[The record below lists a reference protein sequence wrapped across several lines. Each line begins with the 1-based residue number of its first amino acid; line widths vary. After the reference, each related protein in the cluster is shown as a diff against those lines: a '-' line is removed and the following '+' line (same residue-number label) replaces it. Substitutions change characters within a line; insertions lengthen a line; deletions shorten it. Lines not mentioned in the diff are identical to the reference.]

1 MESRNL
7 ILAIVLSI
15 GVLFIWSFFFEAPEQ
30 QNLDEFSLDEE
41 VSEVNSDELNMEA
54 IAEIEDSLG
63 IDNANTIDLSE
74 ALSKDQRVNI
84 NTQSISGSINLKGL
98 KIDDIVLKKYNE
110 TQEEESENIR
120 LLQPLDTFNGY
131 EVTFGWIKNQDAAF
145 ETPNAETVWKIR
157 NNVSV
162 LDTSNDVEFEWS
174 NNTGQTFIT
183 SIALDEDYMFDV
195 TQKVINNSTNNI
207 VINNASKVTR
217 KQSHYLSGMF
227 ILH

>member
-7 ILAIVLSI
+7 ILAIILSI
-15 GVLFIWSFFFEAPEQ
+15 GILFIWSFFFEAPEQ

-41 VSEVNSDELNMEA
+41 VSEVNSDELDMEA

-120 LLQPLDTFNGY
+120 LLQPLDTFDGY

-162 LDTSNDVEFEWS
+162 LDTSNEVEFEWS
-174 NNTGQTFIT
+174 NKTGQTFIT

-195 TQKVINNSTNNI
+195 TQKVINDSTDNI
-207 VINNASKVTR
+207 VTVSYTHLTLPTIYSV
-217 KQSHYLSGMF
+217 
-227 ILH
+227 

>member
-1 MESRNL
+1 MYKR
-7 ILAIVLSI
+7 
-15 GVLFIWSFFFEAPEQ
+15 Q
-30 QNLDEFSLDEE
+30 
-41 VSEVNSDELNMEA
+41 
-54 IAEIEDSLG
+54 
-63 IDNANTIDLSE
+63 DLSE

-145 ETPNAETVWKIR
+145 ETPNAETIWKIR

-207 VINNASKVTR
+207 VIN
-217 KQSHYLSGMF
+217 LSL
-227 ILH
+227 IHI

>member
-7 ILAIVLSI
+7 ILAIILSI
-15 GVLFIWSFFFEAPEQ
+15 GVLFMWSFFFEAPEQ

-41 VSEVNSDELNMEA
+41 VSEVNSDELDMEA

-84 NTQSISGSINLKGL
+84 NSQSISGSINLKGL

-174 NNTGQTFIT
+174 NYTGQTFIT

-195 TQKVINNSTNNI
+195 TQKVIPSCRNLETGL
-207 VINNASKVTR
+207 R
-217 KQSHYLSGMF
+217 
-227 ILH
+227 

>member
-54 IAEIEDSLG
+54 IAEIEESLG

-131 EVTFGWIKNQDAAF
+131 EVTFGWIKN
-145 ETPNAETVWKIR
+145 
-157 NNVSV
+157 
-162 LDTSNDVEFEWS
+162 
-174 NNTGQTFIT
+174 
-183 SIALDEDYMFDV
+183 
-195 TQKVINNSTNNI
+195 
-207 VINNASKVTR
+207 
-217 KQSHYLSGMF
+217 LSF
-227 ILH
+227 RHFK